1 MTSTPRSV
9 LPVLGTFV
17 LLLLPAAAPA
27 QPRVG
32 ARDVQPP
39 KATLAI
45 VGGMLIDGHEGPPLH
60 HSIVLIDGNKI
71 VAVGT
76 RDTLTVPAGTKVID
90 AGGMTV
96 MPGLIDAHVHHDILG
111 HADYARWSK
120 LYESRYAD
128 IIAISAKLMI
138 MSGVTTAIDVFGPPD
153 ALTAV
158 RQRVDRGDI
167 PGPRMK
173 VSMGVI
179 INSSRGYVGRDA
191 FSFQAK
197 TVEEARAT
205 AQRLI
210 GLGADIINAMD
221 GLSSDQLKAIAEE
234 ARKKNIKV
242 TGIAANPDDLI
253 MRLRSG
259 QQALDHMNSLSA
271 PNAKLDAS
279 AVKALFDARAS
290 VVPTLNQSIGT
301 QLNAIEM
308 PEMYVNNPRMKALVP
323 ADIWSE
329 IRDSL
334 EHPERLPYFGQGAKM
349 REDRDQAVRF
359 KELWDSGVRV
369 RVGTDTGSTQ
379 QLPTEAMW
387 QEMELMVK
395 YGAPPMEVISA
406 ATRRNAEWLNMADS
420 LGTVT
425 PGKLADVIVV
435 DGNPLAA
442 MRDLRHVVAVVKNGN
457 VMKGATGDA
466 PVQRSSARQ

>member
-1 MTSTPRSV
+1 MNSTLRSV
-9 LPVLGTFV
+9 FAALCGTAMVLDWS
-17 LLLLPAAAPA
+17 PAVA
-27 QPRVG
+27 QTRVG
-32 ARDVQPP
+32 ARDAQPA

-60 HSIVLIDGNKI
+60 HSIVLIDGDRI

-76 RDTLTVPAGTKVID
+76 RDTLKVPPGTKVID

-96 MPGLIDAHVHHDILG
+96 MPGLIDSHVHHDILG

-120 LYESRYAD
+120 LYESKYAD

-153 ALTAV
+153 ELIAT
-158 RQRVDRGDI
+158 RRRVDSGEI

-179 INSSRGYVGRDA
+179 LNSPRSYVGRDK

-197 TVEEARAT
+197 TTEEARAV

-221 GLSSDQLKAIAEE
+221 GLTSDQLKAIADE

-242 TGIAANPDDLI
+242 TGIAANPEDLI
-253 MRLRSG
+253 MRLKSG
-259 QQALDHMNSLSA
+259 QQALDHMNALSA
-271 PNAKLDAS
+271 PGGKLDA
-279 AVKALFDARAS
+279 AALKALFDTRAS
-290 VVPTLNQSIGT
+290 VVPTLVQAVGA

-308 PEMYVNNPRMKALVP
+308 PEMFVNNPRMKAWTP
-323 ADIWSE
+323 PDIWAE
-329 IRDSL
+329 IRESL
-334 EHPERLPYFGQGAKM
+334 EHPERLPYFGQGAKI
-349 REDRDQAVRF
+349 REDKDQKARF
-359 KELWDSGVRV
+359 MELWDSGVRV

-379 QLPTEAMW
+379 NLPTEAMW
-387 QEMELMVK
+387 QEMDLMVR

-435 DGNPLAA
+435 DGNPLAS
-442 MRDLRHVVAVVKNGN
+442 MRDLRHVVAVVKNGS
-457 VMKGATGDA
+457 VMKGTTSDA
-466 PVQRSSARQ
+466 PGQRSSAQP

>member
-1 MTSTPRSV
+1 MKSAFGSM
-9 LPVLGTFV
+9 
-17 LLLLPAAAPA
+17 LLTLCGLALLVPAGAAG
-27 QPRVG
+27 QTRVG
-32 ARDVQPP
+32 ARDAQPP

-45 VGGMLIDGHEGPPLH
+45 TGGMLIDGHEGPPLH
-60 HSIVLIDGNKI
+60 HAVVLIDGARI

-76 RDTLTVPAGTKVID
+76 RDTLTVPPGAKVID

-120 LYESRYAD
+120 LYESKYAD
-128 IIAISAKLMI
+128 IIAVSAKLMI
-138 MSGVTTAIDVFGPPD
+138 MSGVTTAIDLFGPPD

-158 RQRVDRGDI
+158 RQKVDRNEI

-179 INSSRGYVGRDA
+179 INSTRGYVGRDA

-197 TVEEARAT
+197 TPDEARAV

-242 TGIAANPDDLI
+242 TGIAGNAQDLI

-259 QQALDHMNSLSA
+259 QQALDHMGTLAA
-271 PNAKLDAS
+271 PNGTLDAD

-290 VVPTLNQSIGT
+290 VVPTLVQATGA

-308 PEMYVNNPRMKALVP
+308 PEMFVNNPRMKAWTP
-323 ADIWSE
+323 PEIWAE

-334 EHPERLPYFGQGAKM
+334 EHPERLPYFGQGAKV
-349 REDRDQAVRF
+349 REDKDQAARF
-359 KELWDSGVRV
+359 KQLWDSGVRV

-379 QLPTEAMW
+379 NLPTEAMW
-387 QEMELMVK
+387 QEMEMMVK

-406 ATRRNAEWLNMADS
+406 ATRHNAIWLNMGND
-420 LGTVT
+420 LGTVS
-425 PGKLADVIVV
+425 PGKLADIIVV
-435 DGNPLAA
+435 DGNPLAS
-442 MRDLRHVVAVVKNGN
+442 MRDLRHVVAVVKNGT
-457 VMKGATGDA
+457 VMKGTTVDA
-466 PVQRSSARQ
+466 PAQRSSSAR